1 MQRSIEQRFAIKFCV
16 KLGKSPVKTFRMIKT
31 AFGDDSLSERQVF
44 RWHKAFLEGRE
55 EVSDEVRVGR
65 PLTTTINETV
75 VRVRELLNTDRRLSV
90 RLVSQTLN
98 IPKSTVHEIVMN
110 NLQMQKVWVKL
121 VPKVLTDNQRSRRL
135 ETCQELWNLY
145 ESDPHFLDNVIT
157 DDESWVFKYDP
168 ETKRQSVEWHTL
180 GSPRI
185 MKARMSKSKIK
196 TMIIVFFD
204 IRGLVQ
210 HEFVPHGTIINTK
223 FYVEILKR
231 LKRRVHRVR
240 PEITDN
246 WKLHHDY
253 APAHTAFLVTQF
265 LADSKVPTIPQP
277 PYSPNLAPLDFFLFP
292 RLKTRMKSNHFETV
306 DKIKDA
312 CTRIPKDIPEVA
324 YRDAFDAW
332 KSRWKRYIDA
342 RGSYFEFLM

>member
-65 PLTTTINETV
+65 PLTTTIDENL

-98 IPKSTVHEIVMN
+98 IPKSIVHEIVMN
-110 NLQMQKVWVKL
+110 NLQMRKVCAKL
-121 VPKVLTDNQRSRRL
+121 VPKVLTDDQRSRRL
-135 ETCQELWNLY
+135 ETCQELWSLC

-157 DDESWVFKYDP
+157 GDESWVFEYDP
-168 ETKRQSVEWHTL
+168 ETKRQSAEWHTL
-180 GSPRI
+180 ASPRP

-196 TMIIVFFD
+196 TMVIVFFD
-204 IRGLVQ
+204 IRGLVH
-210 HEFVPHGTIINTK
+210 HEFVPHGTTINAK
-223 FYVEILKR
+223 FYVEVLKR

-240 PEITDN
+240 LEITDN
-246 WKLHHDY
+246 WKLHHDN
-253 APAHTAFLVTQF
+253 ASAHTAFHVTQF
-265 LADSKVPTIPQP
+265 LAASKVPTIPQP
-277 PYSPNLAPLDFFLFP
+277 PYSPDLAPLDFFLFP
-292 RLKTRMKSNHFETV
+292 RLKTPMKGNHFRTV
-306 DKIKDA
+306 DKVKEA
-312 CTRIPKDIPEVA
+312 CTRTLKDIPEEA
-324 YRDAFDAW
+324 YHDAFNAW
-332 KSRWKRYIDA
+332 KSRWKRCIDT
-342 RGSYFEFLM
+342 GESYFETF